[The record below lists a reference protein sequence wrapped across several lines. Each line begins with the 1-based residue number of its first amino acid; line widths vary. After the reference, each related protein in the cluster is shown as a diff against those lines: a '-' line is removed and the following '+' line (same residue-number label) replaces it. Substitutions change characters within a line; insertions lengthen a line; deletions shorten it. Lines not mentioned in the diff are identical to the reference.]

1 MKTLFLVIASNNSE
15 HLLDEAT
22 QRETWTYN
30 QSEGVIWLR
39 GAESTYFDAGSS
51 TLFVSIN
58 EKYENILE
66 KTLLGMKW
74 CLYNLEFDFLVRA
87 NVSTYFDVSKV
98 NESLYVY
105 RSHSMFIGGHIDFMK
120 IPNSRTEPF
129 VNGGAIFMNKRSVLE
144 LQEMDIS
151 SWLSVPDDFA
161 ISKYFVEKG
170 AKLTSL
176 PRGNIS
182 NTGIIRYRMYYRLK
196 SSENGAM
203 ASLRMKLLH
212 KILTTDSAWLK
223 TIYITQ
229 FYVQEIRNFR
239 CNFKNP
245 IRYLLSVYSTIS
257 SSVRARMISKV
268 A

>member
-87 NVSTYFDVSKV
+87 NVSTYFDFSKV